1 VSRIT
6 GDRGDRQ
13 SCRSDSDSQILAV
26 ETLRGAG
33 SKGAETAASGSEEK
47 GMPMIWRIFGGTL
60 LSIAALVAITLYSQ
74 LSNRIDNLNDSTVK
88 KFETVS
94 DNLVKKQ
101 EFFDSRKGIW
111 DNFQKMQ
118 KEMVEGDRELRERCV
133 RLEGQLKVAEEKARD
148 SARETLTLRETLN
161 SFTPLKETAM
171 RLDLQ
176 VRELRE
182 ERARL
187 AQDLQQVRERIA
199 SVEGRTS
206 ASSKKGSEGE

>member
-6 GDRGDRQ
+6 GDRSDRQ
-13 SCRSDSDSQILAV
+13 ACRSDSDSQVLAV
-26 ETLRGAG
+26 ETLRNAD
-33 SKGAETAASGSEEK
+33 SKGAQAVSSGSEEK
-47 GMPMIWRIFGGTL
+47 SIPMIWRIFGGTL
-60 LSIAALVAITLYSQ
+60 LSIGALVAITLYSQ
-74 LSNRIDNLNDSTVK
+74 LSNRIENLSDSTAK
-88 KFETVS
+88 KLETVS

-101 EFFDSRKGIW
+101 EFFDSRKGLWAEIQS
-111 DNFQKMQ
+111 QK

-148 SARETLTLRETLN
+148 SARELQTLHETLH
-161 SFTPLKETAM
+161 SFAPLKETAM

-176 VRELRE
+176 VKELRD

-187 AQDLQQVRERIA
+187 VQDLQQVRERIA

-206 ASSKKGSEGE
+206 AGSKKGSDGE